1 MIARAKSLR
10 MGPIRLTFIG
20 CGDAFSSGGRLHTC
34 FYLEGGDEPMLV
46 DCGATS
52 LAGLKRERI
61 DPASIGSVAVSHLH
75 GDHFAGIAWMV
86 IEGRLAKRDKPLL
99 IGGPP
104 TASER
109 LRRASEALYPGSGDA
124 DNPFEVRHVEF
135 SHGARCELGPSAVT
149 PFEVIHSSG
158 APSYA
163 LRVQYGGKVVA
174 YSGDTEWTD
183 NLISAARGAD
193 LFICECNFFGE
204 RGPGHLNYR
213 QILAKRPQFGC
224 ERLVLTHMGDDVLA
238 RSSDL
243 EIETAADGLTIE
255 V

>member
-1 MIARAKSLR
+1 

-34 FYLEGGDEPMLV
+34 FYLEGGEEPMLV

-52 LAGLKRERI
+52 LAGLKRDRI

-86 IEGRLAKRDKPLL
+86 IERRLAKRDKPLL

-135 SHGARCELGPSAVT
+135 SHGTRCELGPSAVT

-163 LRVQYGGKVVA
+163 LRVEYGGKVVA
-174 YSGDTEWTD
+174 YSGEHPVDRQSHQRSPRRRPLHMRVQLLRPPRSRPPELPANPRKAASIRVRATGPHAHGRRRPGTVQRVRNRDGGGRTD
-183 NLISAARGAD
+183 DRDLTAR
-193 LFICECNFFGE
+193 
-204 RGPGHLNYR
+204 RR
-213 QILAKRPQFGC
+213 
-224 ERLVLTHMGDDVLA
+224 V
-238 RSSDL
+238 
-243 EIETAADGLTIE
+243 
-255 V
+255 

>member
-1 MIARAKSLR
+1 MS
-10 MGPIRLTFIG
+10 PIRLTFIG

-34 FYLEGGDEPMLV
+34 FYLQGGEEPMLV

-75 GDHFAGIAWMV
+75 GDHFAGLAWIV
-86 IEGRLAKRDKPLL
+86 IEGRIGKRDKPLV

-104 TASER
+104 TTQER

-124 DNPFEVRHVEF
+124 DTPFEIHHVEF
-135 SHGARCELGPSAVT
+135 SEGTRCEVGPSVVT

-158 APSYA
+158 VPSYA
-163 LRVQYGGKVVA
+163 LRVEYGGRVVA

-183 NLISAARGAD
+183 NLIDAARGAD
-193 LFICECNFFGE
+193 LFICECNFFD
-204 RGPGHLNYR
+204 RRVAGHLDYR
-213 QILAKRPQFGC
+213 TIIGKRSKFGC
-224 ERLVLTHMGDDVLA
+224 KRLVLTHMGDAVLA
-238 RSSDL
+238 RLSELD
-243 EIETAADGLTIE
+243 IETAADGLTIE

>member
-1 MIARAKSLR
+1 

-34 FYLEGGDEPMLV
+34 LYLEGGEEPMLV

-86 IEGRLAKRDKPLL
+86 IEGRLAKRVKPLL

-135 SHGARCELGPSAVT
+135 SEGTRCELGPSAVT

-163 LRVQYGGKVVA
+163 LRVEYGGKVVA
-174 YSGDTEWTD
+174 YSGDAEWTD

-193 LFICECNFFGE
+193 LSHM
-204 RGPGHLNYR
+204 RVQL
-213 QILAKRPQFGC
+213 LRP
-224 ERLVLTHMGDDVLA
+224 A
-238 RSSDL
+238 RSRPPEL
-243 EIETAADGLTIE
+243 PANPRKAASIRLRAAGSHAHGRRRPGTVQRVRNRDGGGRTDDRGLTARRR